1 MLLNSRF
8 IETLIEDVIAANQ
21 YYNSKF
27 KELKDKYKELKDSF
41 VQELENVQ
49 GR

>member
-1 MLLNSRF
+1 MLNLRF

-27 KELKDKYKELKDSF
+27 KELKDKYTELKDSF
-41 VQELENVQ
+41 IQELDNVQ
-49 GR
+49 NR